1 VRSNASVIC
10 DVERK
15 EMQMSEHEQL
25 PWNERRWN
33 IGSLVGLSAG
43 SKEAGIISHGT
54 FADGTPLQNVVHVL
68 VGGEAGPVLYVQA
81 AVHGDEVNGVEV
93 LRRVVTSLEPQQMK
107 GVLIVVPV
115 VNGPSFMQHQRRNP
129 FDIEDMNRVWPGSA
143 TGSISQ
149 QMANNLYRQA
159 IRHAQYVIDLHTAN
173 SNTLLH
179 VVYGQGDE
187 KSRRLAEVF
196 GLEVLLEEEI
206 TEDLRRSRFTG
217 KLRNTLTAQGVTAIT
232 PELGG
237 NNRFEEGHIKL
248 GERGVLNVM
257 KYLGMIQGE
266 VVPPDKPQITLY
278 GSHLDKVKGS
288 QGGIWIAQVRA
299 GDRVSKGQLLG
310 YIYALGTFEVV
321 EKLVAPY
328 DGYVL
333 GTADVPIVNIGDG
346 VANVCKLS

>member
-1 VRSNASVIC
+1 VTQTN
-10 DVERK
+10 EN
-15 EMQMSEHEQL
+15 EPM
-25 PWNERRWN
+25 PWNERRWD

-43 SKEAGIISHGT
+43 SKAAGVISHGT

-68 VGGEAGPVLYVQA
+68 VGAEEGPALYVQA
-81 AVHGDEVNGVEV
+81 AVHGDEVNGVEA
-93 LRRVVTSLEPQQMK
+93 LRRVVTGLDPQQMK

-115 VNGPSFMQHQRRNP
+115 VNGPSFVMHQRRNP

-149 QMANNLYRQA
+149 QMANNLYQQA

-187 KSRRLAEVF
+187 KSRKLAEVF

-217 KLRNTLTAQGVTAIT
+217 KLRNTLTTRGVTAIT

-237 NNRFEEGHIKL
+237 NNRFEEGNIRL

-257 KYLGMIQGE
+257 KHLGMLQGE
-266 VVPPDKPQITLY
+266 IVAPDKPQITLY

-288 QGGIWIAQVRA
+288 QGGIWIAQVKA

-310 YIYALGTFEVV
+310 YIYALSTFDVV
-321 EKLVAPY
+321 ESLVAPY

-333 GTADVPIVNIGDG
+333 GTADVPIVSIGDG
-346 VANVCKLS
+346 VANVCRL